1 MDRPVLFSGPMVR
14 AILDGRK
21 TQTRRVVHPYG
32 RPCQQDDGS
41 WLDVWEEGRLPC
53 GGMEREVA
61 RPLRVPCAP
70 GDRLWVR
77 ERWSGIHEFR
87 NTKPSERKSFVG
99 DGVPY
104 LRDDIWYWA
113 DGDPNGGDYEPPR
126 VSLHMPRWASRLTLT
141 VTDVR
146 VQRLQSISEADARA
160 EGVSPLPTG
169 QFMVGRDQEGPIY
182 CSSPVTAF
190 AWLWDS
196 INGKRTGC
204 SWADNPW
211 VAAVT
216 FDVARGNIDALPH
229 QPHERGQTAAAGDNR
244 NPRLT

>member
-1 MDRPVLFSGPMVR
+1 MDRPILFSGPMVR

-21 TQTRRVVHPYG
+21 TQTRRVVQACG
-32 RPCQQDDGS
+32 TPCQKDDGS

-61 RPLRVPCAP
+61 KPLRVPCAP

-87 NTKPSERKSFVG
+87 NTKPSERESFVG

-113 DGDPNGGDYEPPR
+113 DGEPEGGDYEPPR

-146 VQRLQSISEADARA
+146 VQRLQEISEADAIA
-160 EGVSPLPTG
+160 EGCEASGWRPSFADPDNTAG
-169 QFMVGRDQEGPIY
+169 HENMSARD
-182 CSSPVTAF
+182 AF
-190 AWLWDS
+190 AALWDS
-196 INGKRTGC
+196 LNLSRGHPWIN
-204 SWADNPW
+204 NPW
-211 VAAVT
+211 CCVVSFTAHKI
-216 FDVARGNIDALPH
+216 NIDDFLP
-229 QPHERGQTAAAGDNR
+229 QRQEEE
-244 NPRLT
+244 